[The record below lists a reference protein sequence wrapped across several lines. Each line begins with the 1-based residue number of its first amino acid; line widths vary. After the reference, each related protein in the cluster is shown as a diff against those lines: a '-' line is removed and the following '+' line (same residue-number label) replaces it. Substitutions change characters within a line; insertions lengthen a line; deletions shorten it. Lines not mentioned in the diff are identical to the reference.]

1 MTTAGKLVLI
11 HNDTEHD
18 RIVSIDESIVSLQRL
33 GLMTRQSFDIG
44 VRTGKFKPSNMK
56 PFTATYRFRDDDT
69 TYDVTFLADNI
80 DAAQTKA
87 TADDVCD
94 HSVEDMISIECD
106 W

>member
-1 MTTAGKLVLI
+1 MTTAGQLVLI

-18 RIVSIDESIVSLQRL
+18 RIVSIDESIVSLQSL

-44 VRTGKFKPSNMK
+44 VRACQFNPSNMK
-56 PFTATYRFRDDDT
+56 PFTATYRFRDDGT
-69 TYDVTFLADNI
+69 TYSLTFVAVDI
-80 DAAQTKA
+80 DSARTKA